1 MMITVNV
8 RFLFTSDELELLKS
22 VVTCFYVI
30 YLLNYIYICT
40 VINLRSRLV
49 SDHAILVK
57 ISVGMRLKKK
67 KTVIRNVIEEIN
79 TEYFYFVPVT

>member
-30 YLLNYIYICT
+30 YLLNYNIYICT

-57 ISVGMRLKKK
+57 ISVGMRLKK
-67 KTVIRNVIEEIN
+67 NGH
-79 TEYFYFVPVT
+79 P